1 MKITESYNIFNECVN
16 VLELIISLFL
26 LTSKKKEWN
35 EYIICFYG
43 GFLFG
48 IIPFYV
54 IIENIPIALTG
65 CIFLSLMFCVFPKK
79 AKQKLYIPLEIVMFK
94 TLLIIGIT
102 LFDEWYS
109 INKLKFFWLSL
120 LVSLILFCIVKTV
133 YEIPLDK
140 QLYINVWFALLELSG
155 VIIQS
160 YRVDF
165 TYFGKDLYDSKESI
179 SVLLYLLKV
188 DFWIF
193 DYQYLYVICFFVL
206 LLVYLVCRKIA
217 GYYGTNN
224 QGRCSGRKD

>member
-1 MKITESYNIFNECVN
+1 MQ
-16 VLELIISLFL
+16 
-26 LTSKKKEWN
+26 
-35 EYIICFYG
+35 
-43 GFLFG
+43 
-48 IIPFYV
+48 
-54 IIENIPIALTG
+54 
-65 CIFLSLMFCVFPKK
+65 KK

-120 LVSLILFCIVKTV
+120 LVSLILFCIAKTV

-140 QLYINVWFALLELSG
+140 QHYINVWFALLELSG